1 MSNNNNN
8 TSALVTANSAN
19 DKNDANNVVNDREF
33 TRTADMAARAI
44 TRTQRFVK
52 THYRGL
58 LATAGAATALGI
70 LYAIRKNHDTVDDT
84 VDDTDNVEY
93 EFADDSSETVD
104 DAPVSNNTL

>member
-1 MSNNNNN
+1 MDNN
-8 TSALVTANSAN
+8 TSALVTSNSS
-19 DKNDANNVVNDREF
+19 DKNDANVVNDREF
-33 TRTADMAARAI
+33 TRSADMAARAI

-70 LYAIRKNHDTVDDT
+70 LYAIRKNHDADDT

-93 EFADDSSETVD
+93 EFTDDT
-104 DAPVSNNTL
+104 PMSNNTL

>member
-1 MSNNNNN
+1 MNNNN
-8 TSALVTANSAN
+8 SALVTANSSD
-19 DKNDANNVVNDREF
+19 DKNDANNVNDREF

-70 LYAIRKNHDTVDDT
+70 LYAIRKNHDDDNTVDDA
-84 VDDTDNVEY
+84 DNVEY
-93 EFADDSSETVD
+93 EFESDDTAEVVN
-104 DAPVSNNTL
+104 APMSNNTL

>member
-1 MSNNNNN
+1 MDNNN
-8 TSALVTANSAN
+8 TSAIVPSTD
-19 DKNDANNVVNDREF
+19 DKNDNNVTDREF
-33 TRTADMAARAI
+33 TKTADMAARAI

-70 LYAIRKNHDTVDDT
+70 LYAIRKSHDTDDT

-93 EFADDSSETVD
+93 EFVNDSSETVD
-104 DAPVSNNTL
+104 DAPTTNNTL

>member
-1 MSNNNNN
+1 MENNN
-8 TSALVTANSAN
+8 SALVTANSSD

-70 LYAIRKNHDTVDDT
+70 LYAIRKNHDDDDT
-84 VDDTDNVEY
+84 VDDADNVEY
-93 EFADDSSETVD
+93 EFGSDDTAEVADT
-104 DAPVSNNTL
+104 PMTNNTL

>member
-1 MSNNNNN
+1 MDNNN

-44 TRTQRFVK
+44 TCTQRFVK

-70 LYAIRKNHDTVDDT
+70 LYAIRKNHDADDT

-104 DAPVSNNTL
+104 DTPVSNNTL

>member
-1 MSNNNNN
+1 MDNNNNN
-8 TSALVTANSAN
+8 SALVTAHSSD
-19 DKNDANNVVNDREF
+19 DKNVNDVKDREF
-33 TRTADMAARAI
+33 TKTADMAARAI

-70 LYAIRKNHDTVDDT
+70 LYAIRKNHDADDT

-104 DAPVSNNTL
+104 DTPVSNTL

>member
-1 MSNNNNN
+1 MDNNN
-8 TSALVTANSAN
+8 TSALVTSNS

-70 LYAIRKNHDTVDDT
+70 LYAIRKNHDTDDT

-93 EFADDSSETVD
+93 EFTDDSSETVD